1 MGLLGIKC
9 GAANSGVFYNSC
21 NYGILTKI
29 GSLGS
34 RDRTAV
40 ICKAGNITVANC
52 FYLDGTPGNTG
63 INVATQEPNVTKFF
77 KTSEDENAMTT
88 AKVVEALNNYIELKG
103 VIEEGDTE
111 VNTTGW
117 CKWVVGDNNLPAL
130 DFDTEWNGTDWIT
143 VTD

>member
-1 MGLLGIKC
+1 MVDQLGIKC
-9 GAANSGVFYNSC
+9 GSANAGTFYNCC

-40 ICKAGNITVANC
+40 ICKAGEITVGNC

-63 INVATQEPNVTKFF
+63 INVSSQEPNVTKFY
-77 KTSEDENAMTT
+77 KTSEDESVMTT
-88 AKVVEALNNYIELKG
+88 AKVVQALNDYIESNPSG
-103 VIEEGDTE
+103 V
-111 VNTTGW
+111 TTSGW

-130 DFDTEWNGTDWIT
+130 DFETEWNGTAWGPASY
-143 VTD
+143 